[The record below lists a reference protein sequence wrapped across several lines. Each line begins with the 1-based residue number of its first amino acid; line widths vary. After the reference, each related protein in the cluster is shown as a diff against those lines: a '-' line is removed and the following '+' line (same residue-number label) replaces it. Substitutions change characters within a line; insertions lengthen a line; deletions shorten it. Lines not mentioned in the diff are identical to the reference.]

1 MKQKFSSLKTTE
13 QKRVFISN
21 EEIEFRG
28 RKRNVPRTDKFVN
41 KIKSKEFN
49 IRRSNAREDRYN
61 RNSLFADDR

>member
-28 RKRNVPRTDKFVN
+28 RNGNVPRTDKFVN

-49 IRRSNAREDRYN
+49 IRRSNVREDRYN